1 MGLIR
6 EKKCNLEH
14 SNKYGHEND
23 DVYTS
28 TPFILPYQ
36 SGEENYVSMGYWKS
50 EDIYSISP

>member
-50 EDIYSISP
+50 